1 MTNEEITTK
10 VEKAEHDITYLKS
23 DAQDFRY
30 GLEAV
35 FEALNRISDQQ
46 EKFWQTQAKIQATQ
60 DRTEEIVEKLAAK
73 QFEYEERQA
82 RADERQARADERQ
95 ARADERLD
103 HLTQTVDRYIASR
116 NNGSNGQP

>member
-1 MTNEEITTK
+1 MTTEEMTTK
-10 VEKAEHDITYLKS
+10 IEKAEHDITYLKS

-35 FEALNRISDQQ
+35 FAALNRISDQQ

-60 DRTEEIVEKLAAK
+60 DRTEEIIEKLAAK
-73 QFEYEERQA
+73 QFEYE
-82 RADERQARADERQ
+82 ERQ

-116 NNGSNGQP
+116 HNGSNGQP